1 MAKNEKYSEAY
12 HELNQIVEDMQDGNI
27 GVDELSA
34 KVKRASELIK
44 ICKGI
49 LTNTEKDVKDI
60 LKDLGEKE

>member
-12 HELNQIVEDMQDGNI
+12 NELNQIVEDMQDGNI

>member
-12 HELNQIVEDMQDGNI
+12 QELNQIVEDMQDGNI

-34 KVKRASELIK
+34 KVRRASELIK

-49 LTNTEKDVKDI
+49 LMNTEKDVKDI
-60 LKDLGEKE
+60 LKELGEKE